1 MNIFDRVFG
10 TIANNYANEAIT
22 TISLISMLTVVAGL
36 AIYEYVVYRLVS
48 HRAFYNRSFNITISV
63 LPFFIATI
71 ILCLQSNIVITL
83 GTIGAL
89 AIIRFRTAVKDP
101 VDMIY
106 ILWSVHIGIVCGCQL
121 YEVAVLTSVLVTLF
135 LVVFSYLK
143 IGGKSY
149 CLVVHLKTGKDEEE
163 FTNCIKQFTKKY
175 RIKSRNYTNKGID
188 YVMEC
193 SLKNP
198 SELTMELEKNAVVER
213 FSLME
218 YDAEDIV

>member
-1 MNIFDRVFG
+1 MNIFSKIIETVS
-10 TIANNYANEAIT
+10 NNYSNEAIT
-22 TISLISMLTVVAGL
+22 TVGLLSMLIVVLGL
-36 AIYEYVVYRLVS
+36 AIYEYVVYRVVS
-48 HRAFYNRSFNITISV
+48 HRAFYNRSFNITIAV
-63 LPFFIATI
+63 LPFFISTI

-106 ILWSVHIGIVCGCQL
+106 ILWSIHTGIICGCQL
-121 YEVAVLTSVLVTLF
+121 YEVAVMTSLLVTLF
-135 LVVFSYLK
+135 LVVFSYVK

-149 CLVVHLKTGKDEEE
+149 CLVIRLKTSGDEEE
-163 FTNCIKQFTKKY
+163 FMNCVKQFSKHN
-175 RIKSRNYTNKGID
+175 RIKSRNFNGKGID
-188 YVMEC
+188 YMIEC

-198 SELTMELEKNAVVER
+198 LELTKVLEKEEMVER
-213 FSLME
+213 FSLIE